1 MLCDGS
7 QTARPLSRLAARN
20 FEQPRER
27 HKKMQRSS
35 ATRAVTF
42 SLFLSLVLSACGSV
56 STGANDGS
64 GTADA
69 VAPAIQ
75 SAPTSQTVSV
85 GSPATFTVTAIGT
98 DPLNFEW
105 SRNGVA
111 IAGVNAPSYTIP
123 NTTTADDGDTIAVT
137 VSNVVGAA
145 QSAPAK
151 LTVMPGPVAPSITMQ
166 PAKES
171 VTAGQTA
178 TFTVTASGTAPLGYQ
193 WQKNGSVILGA
204 TSATY
209 TTPATTTADDGSSF
223 TVAVSN
229 AAGVTQSAAAV
240 LTVTPV
246 LVAPTITTQPV
257 DQAVTAGTAAT
268 FTVVASGSTPLTYQ
282 WQKGSAAI
290 VGATAASYTTPVTA
304 TSDDGTL
311 FSVIVTNAAGTATS
325 NTARLSV
332 APAPVAPTI
341 TTQPASQTIAE
352 GATATF
358 SVVATGSAPLS
369 YQWQVNGAPIAGATA
384 STYKTPA
391 QSASASGT
399 VFTVVV
405 SNAEGSV
412 QSSPATL
419 TVTPATIAPTIT
431 SQPNTQTITAGAT
444 ASFSVTAAGT
454 APLTYQWRKNGVAIA
469 GATAASYTTPV
480 TTTADNGELFSVLV
494 SNAAA
499 SIASANAMLVV
510 TPPAAI
516 APTITTQPA
525 NVFVAAGGTATFTVT
540 ATGTAPLAYQWRKN
554 GTAITGATSASYT
567 TPAVTAADNG
577 KMFSVVVS
585 NAGGSITSS
594 SGQIVVV
601 SSPTAPSITAQPASQ
616 TIAPGAT
623 ATFTVTA
630 TGTAPLSYQ
639 WRRNGTALPGA
650 TTASYTTPVATTAD
664 NGASFSVVV
673 SNSAGT
679 ATSGSATLTV
689 TSGTVTAPAITAQPV
704 SRSITAGSTATFT
717 VGASGTAPLSYQWRK
732 NGTAIPGATAATY
745 TTAAETTA
753 DSGAIFTV
761 VVSNSAGSITSAN
774 ATLTVSAAVA
784 GSVDV
789 TTYKYDNSR
798 TGANTKETQLTP
810 ANVTAAT
817 FGLLRQL
824 SVDGH
829 VDAQPLYLSAL
840 TVNGAVHNV
849 VFVATENDSVYA
861 FDADTGAQLWK
872 VSLIPAGETVSDT
885 VNCNN
890 VTPTIGITSTPV
902 IDRTAGAHGT
912 MYVVAMTQA
921 GAGTYHHRLHALD
934 LASGSELLG
943 GPALVTA
950 SYQSNNGVVQFNSSQ
965 GNEHAAL
972 LLANGTLY
980 TTWTSHCDHYYY
992 AGWIMS
998 YNPATL
1004 QQLSVL
1010 NVGINSGGIGPA
1022 IWMAGSGPL
1031 ADSAGNIYLTTAN
1044 GGFEASLD
1052 ANGFPNMGDFGNAFM
1067 RITNT
1072 AGKLA
1077 VADYFAPYN
1086 TALLSQHDLDLG
1098 GGGNIL
1104 LPDEVDSSGRT
1115 RHLMV
1120 GAGKDGNLYVVDRD
1134 SMGHFTTTT
1143 NNNYQTIAN
1152 VFGNRGADPLNG
1164 TGGVWSTPAYFNGR
1178 IYYSAVTRQLMS
1190 FTISNA
1196 LLSGTPLTNGTVKYP
1211 YPGAS
1216 PSVSGNGT
1224 ANGIVWALYN
1234 ATPAVLYALDA
1245 TTLAQLY
1252 TSADAAGG
1260 RDQLGAGN
1268 KFIVPVVANGKVFVS
1283 NANSVAV
1290 FGLLN

>member
-1 MLCDGS
+1 
-7 QTARPLSRLAARN
+7 
-20 FEQPRER
+20 
-27 HKKMQRSS
+27 MQRSS
-35 ATRAVTF
+35 AIRAVTL
-42 SLFLSLVLSACGSV
+42 SLLLSLVLSACGSV

-75 SAPTSQTVSV
+75 SAPVSQTVSV

-111 IAGVNAPSYTIP
+111 IAGVNAPTYTIP
-123 NTTTADDGDTIAVT
+123 QTTSADDGDTIAVT
-137 VSNVVGAA
+137 VSNAAGAA
-145 QSAPAK
+145 QSPPAR
-151 LTVMPGPVAPSITMQ
+151 LTVMPGPVAPSITTQ
-166 PAKES
+166 PAKQS

-178 TFTVTASGTAPLGYQ
+178 TFTVVASGTAPLGYQ
-193 WQKNGSVILGA
+193 WQKNGTAILGA
-204 TSATY
+204 TSPTY
-209 TTPATTTADDGSSF
+209 TTAPTVTGDDGSSF
-223 TVAVSN
+223 SVLVSN
-229 AAGVTQSAAAV
+229 AAGVAQSAAAV

-246 LVAPTITTQPV
+246 LVAPTITTQQV

-282 WQKGSAAI
+282 WQKGSTTIA
-290 VGATAASYTTPVTA
+290 GATAASYTTPVTA

-311 FSVIVTNAAGTATS
+311 FSVIVTNAAGSATS
-325 NTARLSV
+325 DPARLAV
-332 APAPVAPTI
+332 APAPVAPSI

-358 SVVATGSAPLS
+358 SVVAAGSAPLS
-369 YQWQVNGAPIAGATA
+369 YQWQSNGTAIPGATA

-391 QSASASGT
+391 QSASADGT

-405 SNAEGSV
+405 SNAAGSV
-412 QSSPATL
+412 QSSPARL
-419 TVTPATIAPTIT
+419 TVTPAAVAPTIT
-431 SQPNTQTITAGAT
+431 A
-444 ASFSVTAAGT
+444 
-454 APLTYQWRKNGVAIA
+454 
-469 GATAASYTTPV
+469 
-480 TTTADNGELFSVLV
+480 
-494 SNAAA
+494 
-499 SIASANAMLVV
+499 
-510 TPPAAI
+510 
-516 APTITTQPA
+516 QPA

-540 ATGTAPLAYQWRKN
+540 ATGTAPLSYQWRKN
-554 GTAITGATSASYT
+554 GTAIAGATSASYT
-567 TPAVTAADNG
+567 TPAVTSADNG

-585 NAGGSITSS
+585 NAGGSVTSS
-594 SGQIVVV
+594 SAQIVVTA
-601 SSPTAPSITAQPASQ
+601 SATAPSITTQPANVFV
-616 TIAPGAT
+616 AAGGT
-623 ATFTVTA
+623 ATFSVTA
-630 TGTAPLSYQ
+630 TGTAPLAYQ
-639 WRRNGTALPGA
+639 WRRNGTAIAGA
-650 TTASYTTPVATTAD
+650 TSASYTTPAVTSAD
-664 NGASFSVVV
+664 NGAMFSVVVSNAAGSVTSSNAQIVVTASATAPSVTTQPASQSVAPGATATFSVTASGTAPLSYRWRRNGTAIAGATAASYTTPAATSADNGAAFSVVV

-679 ATSGSATLTV
+679 ATSAAATLTV
-689 TSGTVTAPAITAQPV
+689 TSGAVTAPAITTQPI

-717 VGASGTAPLSYQWRK
+717 VVASGTTPLSYQWRK
-732 NGTAIPGATAATY
+732 NGTAIAGATAASY
-745 TTAAETTA
+745 TTPAETTA
-753 DSGAIFTV
+753 DNGALFSV
-761 VVSNSAGSITSAN
+761 AVSNSAGSATSAN

-798 TGANTKETQLTP
+798 TGANTKETKLTP

-817 FGLLRQL
+817 FGLLREL

-829 VDAQPLYLSAL
+829 ADAQPLYLSGL

-849 VFVATENDSVYA
+849 LFVATENDSVYA
-861 FDADTGAQLWK
+861 FDADTGTQLWK

-885 VNCNN
+885 VNCGN
-890 VTPTIGITSTPV
+890 VAPTIGITSTPV

-934 LASGSELLG
+934 LASGGELLG
-943 GPALVTA
+943 GPTLVTA

-992 AGWIMS
+992 AGWIMA
-998 YNPATL
+998 YNPSTL
-1004 QQLSVL
+1004 QQVSVL

-1072 AGKLA
+1072 GGTLA

-1086 TALLSQHDLDLG
+1086 TAFLSTHDLDLG

-1104 LPDEVDSSGRT
+1104 LPDQVDSSGRT

-1134 SMGHFTTTT
+1134 SMGHFNTAA
-1143 NNNYQTIAN
+1143 NNNYQTVPN
-1152 VFGNRGADPLNG
+1152 VFGNRGVDPLNG
-1164 TGGVWSTPAYFNGR
+1164 TGGIWSSPAYFNGR
-1178 IYYSAVTRQLMS
+1178 VYFSAVTRQLMS
-1190 FTISNA
+1190 FSLSKA
-1196 LLSGTPLTNGTVKYP
+1196 LLSTIPLTNGTVKYP

-1252 TSADAAGG
+1252 SSADAAGG